1 MHTMQVKIWSYML
14 QASENYND
22 SQEPT
27 NKQNLEDISQY
38 KLYDKIS
45 HLSNGVYKFQ
55 AKLCR

>member
-1 MHTMQVKIWSYML
+1 ML

-38 KLYDKIS
+38 KLYNRIF
-45 HLSNGVYKFQ
+45 HLSNGVYKCQ
-55 AKLCR
+55 AKLCP